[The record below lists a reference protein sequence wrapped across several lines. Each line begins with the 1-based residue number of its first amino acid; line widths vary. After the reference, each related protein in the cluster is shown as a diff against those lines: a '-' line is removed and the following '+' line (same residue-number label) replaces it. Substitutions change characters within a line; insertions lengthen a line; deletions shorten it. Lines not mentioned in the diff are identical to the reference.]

1 MTGFLLVAVGGAVGA
16 STRYAV
22 SQCTHAASDAFPWS
36 TLGINVAGSFLLGLL
51 TAVLPEG
58 AAGERLRL
66 LVGVGALGGFTTFST
81 FSVEALALARGDQ
94 WLPAVG
100 YVVGSVASGSPRQPP
115 DTRRDGALVE
125 ASAPGASTGH
135 RDRAVLVTIT
145 SCQYRAMAS

>member
-100 YVVGSVASGSPRQPP
+100 YVVGSVGSGLAAAAA
-115 DTRRDGALVE
+115 GYAAGWAL
-125 ASAPGASTGH
+125 S
-135 RDRAVLVTIT
+135 
-145 SCQYRAMAS
+145 